1 MKFRSSRQG
10 LFIFAFVFLV
20 EAFFA
25 TAPVAAFEDRKDGPD
40 VEATG
45 ITFTKR
51 VDEVNLTFTVTDSKG
66 RFVSALPK
74 EAFKLLDN
82 HQPPQAMGYFH
93 PQTNLPL
100 RVALLID
107 ESDSIRGRFKFEQKA
122 ASIFLKKILRPDVDQ
137 AFVVGINAKV
147 NLASD
152 MTGNVDQLSKAIH
165 SLKSEGETALYDSVI
180 YACNKL
186 RDDREAQ
193 VTRRAIILITDGLDT
208 KSSAIL
214 ADAEEAAARADVL
227 IYALSTNNLTENR
240 HPKGDAVLTLLTEP
254 TGGHI
259 LPAREEDDLKHAFG
273 EIEKA
278 LRSQYA
284 IGYHPADFKPDGS
297 FRQIELLATRKG
309 LKVQC
314 RKGYF
319 APVEI
324 ERHQH

>member
-1 MKFRSSRQG
+1 MKFRSNRQA
-10 LFIFAFVFLV
+10 LLIFAFVFFV

-25 TAPVAAFEDRKDGPD
+25 APPVVAFEDRKDAAD
-40 VEATG
+40 VESTG

-66 RFVSALPK
+66 HFVSALPAD
-74 EAFKLLDN
+74 AFKLLDN

-137 AFVVGINAKV
+137 AFVVGFDGTV

-165 SLKSEGETALYDSVI
+165 SLKSEGETALYDAVI

-186 RDDREAQ
+186 RENREPH

-227 IYALSTNNLTENR
+227 IYALSTNNLEENR
-240 HPKGDAVLTLLTEP
+240 HPKGDAVLSLLTEP

-259 LPAREEDDLKHAFG
+259 LPAREEDELKHAFA

-284 IGYHPADFKPDGS
+284 MGYRPADFRPDGL

-319 APVEI
+319 APVER
-324 ERHQH
+324 ERH

>member
-1 MKFRSSRQG
+1 MQFRSSRQG
-10 LFIFAFVFLV
+10 FFILAFVFLV
-20 EAFFA
+20 EAFF
-25 TAPVAAFEDRKDGPD
+25 TASPVAAFEDRKDSSD
-40 VEATG
+40 VESTG

-66 RFVSALPK
+66 HFVSALPK

-122 ASIFLKKILRPDVDQ
+122 ASIFLKKILRPDVDK
-137 AFVVGINAKV
+137 AFVVGFSSTV

-152 MTGNVDQLSKAIH
+152 MTGDIDQLSKGIH
-165 SLKSEGETALYDSVI
+165 SLKSEGETTLYDAVI
-180 YACNKL
+180 YACSKL
-186 RDDREAQ
+186 RDNREAQ
-193 VTRRAIILITDGLDT
+193 VTRRAIILITDGEDT

-227 IYALSTNNLTENR
+227 IYALSTNNLEQNR
-240 HPKGDAVLTLLTEP
+240 HPKGDAVLSLLTEP

-259 LPAREEDDLKHAFG
+259 LPAREEDDLKHAFS

-324 ERHQH
+324 ERH

>member
-1 MKFRSSRQG
+1 MKFRSSCRG
-10 LFIFAFVFLV
+10 LVIFVIGLLVGAFLAVSP
-20 EAFFA
+20 A
-25 TAPVAAFEDRKDGPD
+25 AAFEDRKDAAD
-40 VEATG
+40 VESTG

-66 RFVSALPK
+66 HFVSALPK

-122 ASIFLKKILRPDVDQ
+122 ASIFLKRILRPDVDQ
-137 AFVVGINAKV
+137 AFVVGFSSTV

-152 MTGNVDQLSKAIH
+152 TTGDVERLSRAIH
-165 SLKSEGETALYDSVI
+165 SLKSEGETALYDALI
-180 YACNKL
+180 YACKKL
-186 RDDREAQ
+186 RENREPQ
-193 VTRRAIILITDGLDT
+193 ITRRAIILITDGMDT
-208 KSSAIL
+208 RSSAIL

-227 IYALSTNNLTENR
+227 IYALSTNNLEENR
-240 HPKGDAVLTLLTEP
+240 HPKGDAVLSLLTEP

-259 LPAREEDDLKHAFG
+259 LPAREETDLKHAFG

-284 IGYHPADFKPDGS
+284 MGYHPADFKPDGS

-319 APVEI
+319 APVET
-324 ERHQH
+324 ERH